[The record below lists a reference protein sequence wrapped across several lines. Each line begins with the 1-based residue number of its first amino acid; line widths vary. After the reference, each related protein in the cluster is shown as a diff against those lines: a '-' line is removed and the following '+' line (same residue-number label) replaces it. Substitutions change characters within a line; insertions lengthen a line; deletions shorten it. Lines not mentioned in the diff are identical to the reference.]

1 MKRIQKAE
9 DNWLAAS
16 PDGVVEGLVYGLHSR
31 GVLEIKC
38 PFFNGDKSIAFPWSR
53 VPLHCIPQA
62 QGLMEIMEMQRIIKI
77 QTQKSGGAAAPP
89 RPPLNPS

>member
-16 PDGVVEGLVYGLHSR
+16 QDGVVEGLVYGLHSQ

-89 RPPLNPS
+89 RPP